1 MPVVR
6 AIMSTRLEGSV
17 VVLTKSNDEA
27 LTVTGLLQ
35 KYDLPTRLI
44 QSDNT
49 FSLSKLAEMR
59 CFMQLAGF
67 FKEGSVIE
75 ENDWNMAKSGML
87 QNLGVWRN
95 PRRPSYLL

>member
-75 ENDWNMAKSGML
+75 EKAYGETLAD
-87 QNLGVWRN
+87 
-95 PRRPSYLL
+95 PRIYFEDVPIY